1 MTIKEPMNPPADK
14 PIYKHWHVER
24 DNDAIV
30 WLHIDVA
37 NNSANILSS
46 GVLDELNEILEKL
59 TYALPRGVIV
69 LSDKP
74 NGFVAGADV
83 KEFVPLKETA
93 DALVLL
99 RRGQRA
105 MNRLA
110 ELKCPTVA
118 LIHGFCLGGGME
130 LALACRYRIADED
143 PRTRLGLP
151 EIKLGIHPGFG
162 GTVRLPSLI
171 GAPAAMDLMLTG
183 KTIDAR
189 TAKKIGMVD
198 YAVPARHLKRAAVA
212 VIMKMPAP
220 HRPTLLQSLT
230 NKGVIRNILA
240 GAMRHRVAEKAPG
253 AHYPAPY
260 ALIDLWVKHAHDP
273 AKMMEEEAISV
284 ARFVLGK
291 TAHNLVRVFFLQER
305 LKSLGKKTLIAPQ
318 HVHVIGGGVMGGD
331 IAIWCALQGLRV
343 TVQET
348 RHDALAKVIKRA
360 YALFKK
366 RFKQPRLVQAAM
378 DRLIPDDKGVGVG
391 HADVVI
397 EAIFEDILAKQAL
410 YREIEP
416 KMKAGALLATNTS
429 SIPLEILSEAL
440 AKPSR
445 LVGIHFFN
453 PVAQM
458 QLVEVVSSPI
468 TDSMVARQAAAFVR
482 HIDRLPL
489 PVKSSP
495 GFLVNRVLMPY
506 LLEAVTMEWEG
517 VPAAM
522 IDKAALDF
530 GMPMGPIRLADTV
543 GLDICLSVAEILSQR
558 LNVDVPPRLREL
570 VSAGRLGVKSGQGF
584 YTYHGD
590 KPQIPRAKPGYT
602 PPSDIAERLMLRL
615 LNEAA
620 ACLREGVVADADLL
634 DAGVIFGTGFAPFRG
649 GPINYVQEAGVDI
662 QRKKLHELEQHYGK
676 RFVADAEWAEL

>member
-1 MTIKEPMNPPADK
+1 MTEST
-14 PIYKHWHVER
+14 YKNWRIER
-24 DNDAIV
+24 DSDAIV
-30 WLHIDVA
+30 WLHLDKAGSATNVLSSDVLEELNA
-37 NNSANILSS
+37 ILDPFISEEPRGLIILS
-46 GVLDELNEILEKL
+46 G
-59 TYALPRGVIV
+59 
-69 LSDKP
+69 KP
-74 NGFVAGADV
+74 NGFIAGADIN
-83 KEFVPLKETA
+83 EFVPLKEPA
-93 DALVLL
+93 EALALI
-99 RRGQRA
+99 RRGQKA
-105 MNRLA
+105 CDKIA
-110 ELKCPTVA
+110 ALKCPTVA

-130 LALACRYRIADED
+130 LALACRYRIADD
-143 PRTRLGLP
+143 DARTRLGLP

-162 GTVRLPSLI
+162 GTVRLPPLV

-183 KTIDAR
+183 RAIDTRA
-189 TAKKIGMVD
+189 AKKMGLID
-198 YAVPARHLKRAAVA
+198 YAVPTRHLKRAARGV
-212 VIMKMPAP
+212 VMNPPAP
-220 HRPTLLQSLT
+220 HRPKGWLALT
-230 NKGVIRNILA
+230 NNSLVRPLLA
-240 GAMRHRVAEKAPG
+240 RTMRAKVAEKAPA

-260 ALIDLWVKHAHDP
+260 ALIDLWQKHADNP
-273 AKMMEEEAISV
+273 ARMMDEEAASV
-284 ARFVLGK
+284 ARFVLGD

-305 LKSLGKKTLIAPQ
+305 LKSLGKKELIAPR

-331 IAIWCALQGLRV
+331 IAIWCALQGMRV
-343 TVQET
+343 TVQDRKHET
-348 RHDALAKVIKRA
+348 LAKVVKRA
-360 YALFKK
+360 YALYKK
-366 RFKQPRLVQAAM
+366 RLKQPRLIQAAL
-378 DRLIPDDKGVGVG
+378 DRLIPDDKGVGVS

-397 EAIFEDILAKQAL
+397 EAIFEDIAAKQNL

-416 KMKAGALLATNTS
+416 KLKPGALLATNTS
-429 SIPLEILSEAL
+429 SIPLEVLSEAL
-440 AKPSR
+440 ANPSR
-445 LVGIHFFN
+445 LVGLHFFN

-458 QLVEVVSSPI
+458 QLVEIVSSPI
-468 TDSMVARQAAAFVR
+468 TDPGVARQAAAFTR

-506 LLEAVTMEWEG
+506 LLEAVTLEWEG
-517 VPAAM
+517 VPATV

-590 KPQIPRAKPGYT
+590 KPQMPRLKPGYV
-602 PPSDIAERLMLRL
+602 PPSDVAERLILRF

-649 GPINYVQEAGVDI
+649 GPINYVHESGVET
-662 QRKKLHELEQHYGK
+662 QRKKLQALEEHYGK
-676 RFVADAEWAEL
+676 RFVADAEWVEL

>member
-1 MTIKEPMNPPADK
+1 MPMNEPDT
-14 PIYKHWHVER
+14 YKNWRVER
-24 DNDAIV
+24 DSDAIV
-30 WLHIDVA
+30 WLHIDKADSNTNVL
-37 NNSANILSS
+37 SAA
-46 GVLDELNEILEKL
+46 VLDELNDILEKL
-59 TYALPRGVIV
+59 VYEIPRGLIV
-69 LSDKP
+69 LSAKP
-74 NGFVAGADV
+74 NGFIAGADV
-83 KEFVPLKETA
+83 KEFIPLKERA
-93 DALVLL
+93 EALTLL

-110 ELKCPTVA
+110 DLRCPTVA
-118 LIHGFCLGGGME
+118 LIHGFCLGGGLE

-162 GTVRLPSLI
+162 GTVRLPPLI
-171 GAPAAMDLMLTG
+171 GAPAAMDLMMTG

-189 TAKKIGMVD
+189 TAKKMGLID
-198 YAVPARHLKRAAVA
+198 YAVPARHFKRAAVT
-212 VIMKMPAP
+212 VIMKAATSQLAP
-220 HRPTLLQSLT
+220 HRPTFIQSLT
-230 NKGVIRNILA
+230 NKGVIRNLLA
-240 GAMRHRVAEKAPG
+240 STMRHRVAEKAPQ

-273 AKMMEEEAISV
+273 VKMMEEEAASV
-284 ARFVLGK
+284 AHFVLGK

-305 LKSLGKKTLIAPQ
+305 LKSLGKKELISPQ

-331 IAIWCALQGLRV
+331 IAIWCALQGMRV
-343 TVQET
+343 TVQDT

-360 YALFKK
+360 YELFKK
-366 RFKQPRLVQAAM
+366 RFKQPRLIKAAM
-378 DRLIPDDKGVGVG
+378 DRLIPDDKGVGVA

-416 KMKAGALLATNTS
+416 RMKVGALLATNTS

-458 QLVEVVSSPI
+458 QLVEVVSSSI
-468 TDSMVARQAAAFVR
+468 TDPGVARQAAAFVR

-517 VPAAM
+517 IPAAV
-522 IDKAALDF
+522 IDKAALNF

-570 VSAGRLGVKSGQGF
+570 VNAGRLGVKSGQGF

-590 KPQIPRAKPGYT
+590 KPQIPRTTPGYT
-602 PPSDIAERLMLRL
+602 PPTDITERLMLRL

-649 GPINYVQEAGVDI
+649 GPINYVQEAGVDT
-662 QRKKLHELEQHYGK
+662 QRRKLHELEQHYGK

>member
-1 MTIKEPMNPPADK
+1 MPMNEPDT
-14 PIYKHWHVER
+14 YKNWRVER
-24 DNDAIV
+24 DSDAIV
-30 WLHIDVA
+30 WLHIDKADGNTNVL
-37 NNSANILSS
+37 SAA
-46 GVLDELNEILEKL
+46 VLDELNDILEKL
-59 TYALPRGVIV
+59 VYEIPRGLIV

-74 NGFVAGADV
+74 NGFIAGADV
-83 KEFVPLKETA
+83 KEFIPLKERA
-93 DALVLL
+93 EALTLL

-110 ELKCPTVA
+110 DLRCPTVA
-118 LIHGFCLGGGME
+118 LIHGFCLGGGLE

-162 GTVRLPSLI
+162 GTVRLPPLI
-171 GAPAAMDLMLTG
+171 GAPAAMDLMMTG

-189 TAKKIGMVD
+189 TAKKMGLID
-198 YAVPARHLKRAAVA
+198 YAVPARHFKRAAA
-212 VIMKMPAP
+212 TVIMKAATSQLAP
-220 HRPTLLQSLT
+220 HRPTFIQSLT

-240 GAMRHRVAEKAPG
+240 SAMRHRVAEKAPQ

-260 ALIDLWVKHAHDP
+260 ALIDLWTKHAHDP
-273 AKMMEEEAISV
+273 VKMMEEEAASV
-284 ARFVLGK
+284 AHFVLGK

-305 LKSLGKKTLIAPQ
+305 LKSLGKKELISPQ

-331 IAIWCALQGLRV
+331 IAIWCALQGMRV
-343 TVQET
+343 TVQDT

-360 YALFKK
+360 YELFKK
-366 RFKQPRLVQAAM
+366 RFKQPRLIKAAM
-378 DRLIPDDKGVGVG
+378 DRLIPDDKGVGVA

-416 KMKAGALLATNTS
+416 RMKAGALLATNTS

-458 QLVEVVSSPI
+458 QLVEVVSSTI
-468 TDSMVARQAAAFVR
+468 TDPVVARQAAAFVR

-517 VPAAM
+517 IPAAV
-522 IDKAALDF
+522 IDKAALNF

-558 LNVDVPPRLREL
+558 LNIDVPPRLREL
-570 VSAGRLGVKSGQGF
+570 VNAGRLGVKSGQGF

-590 KPQIPRAKPGYT
+590 KPQIPRTQPGYT
-602 PPSDIAERLMLRL
+602 PPADIAERLMLRL

-634 DAGVIFGTGFAPFRG
+634 DAGIIFGTGFAPFRG
-649 GPINYVQEAGVDI
+649 GPINYVQEAGVDT

>member
-1 MTIKEPMNPPADK
+1 MPMNEPDT
-14 PIYKHWHVER
+14 YKNWRVER
-24 DNDAIV
+24 DSDAIV
-30 WLHIDVA
+30 WLHIDKADSNTNVL
-37 NNSANILSS
+37 SAA
-46 GVLDELNEILEKL
+46 VLDELNDILEKL
-59 TYALPRGVIV
+59 VYEIPRGLIV
-69 LSDKP
+69 LSAKP
-74 NGFVAGADV
+74 NGFIAGADV
-83 KEFVPLKETA
+83 KEFIPLKERA
-93 DALVLL
+93 EALTLL

-110 ELKCPTVA
+110 DLRCPTVA
-118 LIHGFCLGGGME
+118 LIHGFCLGGGLE

-162 GTVRLPSLI
+162 GTVRLPPLI
-171 GAPAAMDLMLTG
+171 GAPAAMDLMMTG

-189 TAKKIGMVD
+189 TAKKMGLID
-198 YAVPARHLKRAAVA
+198 YAVPARHFKRAAVT
-212 VIMKMPAP
+212 VIMKAATSQLAP
-220 HRPTLLQSLT
+220 HRPTFIQSLT
-230 NKGVIRNILA
+230 NKGVIRNLLA
-240 GAMRHRVAEKAPG
+240 STMRHRVAEKAPQ

-273 AKMMEEEAISV
+273 VKMMEEEAASV
-284 ARFVLGK
+284 AHFVLGK

-305 LKSLGKKTLIAPQ
+305 LKSLGKKELISPQ

-331 IAIWCALQGLRV
+331 IAIWCALQGMRV
-343 TVQET
+343 TVQDT

-360 YALFKK
+360 YELFKK
-366 RFKQPRLVQAAM
+366 RFKQPRLIKAAM
-378 DRLIPDDKGVGVG
+378 DRLIPDDKGVGVA

-416 KMKAGALLATNTS
+416 RMKVGALLATNTS

-458 QLVEVVSSPI
+458 QLVEVVSSSI
-468 TDSMVARQAAAFVR
+468 TDPGVARQAAAFVR

-517 VPAAM
+517 IPAAV
-522 IDKAALDF
+522 IDKAALNF

-570 VSAGRLGVKSGQGF
+570 VNAGRLGVKSGQGF

-590 KPQIPRAKPGYT
+590 KPQIPRTTPGYT
-602 PPSDIAERLMLRL
+602 PPADITERLMLRL

-649 GPINYVQEAGVDI
+649 GPINYVQEAGVDT
-662 QRKKLHELEQHYGK
+662 QRRKLHELEQHYGK

>member
-1 MTIKEPMNPPADK
+1 MSDPASASGT
-14 PIYKHWHVER
+14 YKHWRIER

-30 WLHIDVA
+30 WLHIDKADSNA
-37 NNSANILSS
+37 NVLSAD
-46 GVLDELNEILEKL
+46 VLDELNDILEEFI
-59 TYALPRGVIV
+59 YELPRGVII
-69 LSDKP
+69 LSAKP
-74 NGFVAGADV
+74 NGFIAGADV
-83 KEFVPLKETA
+83 KEFVPLKEA
-93 DALVLL
+93 AEALTLI

-118 LIHGFCLGGGME
+118 LIQGFCLGGGME

-162 GTVRLPSLI
+162 GTVRLPPLI

-189 TAKKIGMVD
+189 TAKKMGLID
-198 YAVPARHLKRAAVA
+198 YAVPARHLKRAAVS
-212 VIMKMPAP
+212 VVMKAAASHLKP
-220 HRPTLLQSLT
+220 HRPTFMQSLT
-230 NKGVIRNILA
+230 NKGVVRNILA
-240 GAMRHRVAEKAPG
+240 GAMRHRVAEKAPE

-260 ALIDLWVKHAHDP
+260 ALIDLWVKYAHDP
-273 AKMMEEEAISV
+273 ERMMEEEAVSV

-305 LKSLGKKTLIAPQ
+305 LKSLGKKELISPR

-331 IAIWCALQGLRV
+331 IAIWCALQGMRV
-343 TVQET
+343 TVQDT

-360 YALFKK
+360 YGLFKK

-378 DRLIPDDKGVGVG
+378 DRLIPDDKGAGVG

-397 EAIFEDILAKQAL
+397 EAIFEDIAAKQAL
-410 YREIEP
+410 YRDIEP

-429 SIPLEILSEAL
+429 SIPLEVLSEAL
-440 AKPSR
+440 AKPGR

-458 QLVEVVSSPI
+458 QLVEVVSSSI
-468 TDSMVARQAAAFVR
+468 TDPAVARQAAAFVR

-506 LLEAVTMEWEG
+506 LLEAVTLEWEG
-517 VPAAM
+517 VPVAV

-570 VSAGRLGVKSGQGF
+570 VNAGRLGVKSGQGF

-590 KPQIPRAKPGYT
+590 KPQIPRTKPGYT
-602 PPSDIAERLMLRL
+602 PPADVAERLMLRL

-649 GPINYVQEAGVDI
+649 GPINYVHESGVET
-662 QRKKLHELEQHYGK
+662 QRKKLHELEQHYGR

>member
-1 MTIKEPMNPPADK
+1 MSEPASESGT
-14 PIYKHWHVER
+14 YKHWRIER

-30 WLHIDVA
+30 WLHIDKADSNA
-37 NNSANILSS
+37 NVLSAD
-46 GVLDELNEILEKL
+46 VLDELNDILEEFI
-59 TYALPRGVIV
+59 YELPRGVII
-69 LSDKP
+69 LSAKP
-74 NGFVAGADV
+74 NGFIAGADV
-83 KEFVPLKETA
+83 KEFVPLKEA
-93 DALVLL
+93 AEALTLI

-118 LIHGFCLGGGME
+118 LIQGFCLGGGME

-162 GTVRLPSLI
+162 GTVRLPPLI

-189 TAKKIGMVD
+189 TAKKMGLID
-198 YAVPARHLKRAAVA
+198 YAVPARHLKRAAVS
-212 VIMKMPAP
+212 VVMKAAASHLKP
-220 HRPTLLQSLT
+220 HRPTFMQSLT
-230 NKGVIRNILA
+230 NKGVVRNILA
-240 GAMRHRVAEKAPG
+240 GAMRHRIAEKAPE

-260 ALIDLWVKHAHDP
+260 ALIDLWVKYAHDP
-273 AKMMEEEAISV
+273 ERMMEEEAVSV

-305 LKSLGKKTLIAPQ
+305 LKSLGKKELISPR

-331 IAIWCALQGLRV
+331 IAIWCALQGMRV
-343 TVQET
+343 TVQDT

-360 YALFKK
+360 YGLFKK

-378 DRLIPDDKGVGVG
+378 DRLIPDDKGAGVG

-397 EAIFEDILAKQAL
+397 EAIFEDIAAKQAL
-410 YREIEP
+410 YRDIEP

-429 SIPLEILSEAL
+429 SIPLEVLSEAL
-440 AKPSR
+440 AKPGR

-458 QLVEVVSSPI
+458 QLVEVVSSSI
-468 TDSMVARQAAAFVR
+468 TDPAVARQAAAFVR

-506 LLEAVTMEWEG
+506 LLEAVTLEWEG
-517 VPAAM
+517 VPAAA

-570 VSAGRLGVKSGQGF
+570 VNAGRLVVKSGQGF

-590 KPQIPRAKPGYT
+590 KPQIPRTKPGYT
-602 PPSDIAERLMLRL
+602 PPADVAERLMLRL

-649 GPINYVQEAGVDI
+649 GPINYVHESGVET
-662 QRKKLHELEQHYGK
+662 QRKKLHELEQHYGR

>member
-1 MTIKEPMNPPADK
+1 MTEFT
-14 PIYKHWHVER
+14 YKNWRVER
-24 DNDAIV
+24 DSDAIV
-30 WLHIDVA
+30 WLHLDKAGSATNVLSGDVLEEL
-37 NNSANILSS
+37 NTILDPFISEQPRGLIILS
-46 GVLDELNEILEKL
+46 GK
-59 TYALPRGVIV
+59 A
-69 LSDKP
+69 
-74 NGFVAGADV
+74 NGFIAGADIN
-83 KEFVPLKETA
+83 EFVPLKETA
-93 DALVLL
+93 DALALIQ
-99 RRGQRA
+99 RGQKA
-105 MNRLA
+105 CDKIA
-110 ELKCPTVA
+110 ALKCPTVA

-130 LALACRYRIADED
+130 LALACRYRIADD
-143 PRTRLGLP
+143 DARTRLGLP

-162 GTVRLPSLI
+162 GTVRLPPLV

-183 KTIDAR
+183 RAIDAR
-189 TAKKIGMVD
+189 AAKKMGLID
-198 YAVPARHLKRAAVA
+198 YAVPTRHLKRAARGIV
-212 VIMKMPAP
+212 MNPPAP
-220 HRPTLLQSLT
+220 HRPKGWLALT
-230 NKGVIRNILA
+230 NNSLVRPLLA
-240 GAMRHRVAEKAPG
+240 RTMRAKVAEKAPA

-260 ALIDLWVKHAHDP
+260 ALIDLWQKHADDP
-273 AKMMEEEAISV
+273 VRMMQEEAASV
-284 ARFVLGK
+284 ARFVLGD

-305 LKSLGKKTLIAPQ
+305 LKSLGKKELIAPR

-331 IAIWCALQGLRV
+331 IAIWCALQGMRV
-343 TVQET
+343 TVQDRKHET
-348 RHDALAKVIKRA
+348 LAKVIKRA
-360 YALFKK
+360 YALYKK
-366 RFKQPRLVQAAM
+366 RLKQPRLIQAAL
-378 DRLIPDDKGVGVG
+378 DRLIPDDKGAGVS

-397 EAIFEDILAKQAL
+397 EAIFEDITAKQNL
-410 YREIEP
+410 YRQVEP
-416 KMKAGALLATNTS
+416 KLKPGALLATNTS
-429 SIPLEILSEAL
+429 SIPLEVLSEAL
-440 AKPSR
+440 ANPSR
-445 LVGIHFFN
+445 LVGLHFFN

-458 QLVEVVSSPI
+458 QLVEIVSSPI
-468 TDSMVARQAAAFVR
+468 TDPGVARQAAAFAR

-517 VPAAM
+517 VPATA

-590 KPQIPRAKPGYT
+590 KPQMPRLKPGYV
-602 PPSDIAERLMLRL
+602 PPSDVAERLILRF

-649 GPINYVQEAGVDI
+649 GPIHYVHESGVET
-662 QRKKLHELEQHYGK
+662 QRKKLQALEEHYGK
-676 RFVADAEWAEL
+676 RFVADEEWAEL

>member
-1 MTIKEPMNPPADK
+1 MSQPADS
-14 PIYKHWHVER
+14 PATYKHWHVER

-37 NNSANILSS
+37 GSNTNVLSS
-46 GVLDELNEILEKL
+46 EVLDELNEILERL
-59 TYALPRGVIV
+59 AYALPRGVIV

-83 KEFVPLKETA
+83 KEFLDLKEISE
-93 DALVLL
+93 ALVLL

-105 MNRLA
+105 MQRLA

-118 LIHGFCLGGGME
+118 LIQGFCLGGGME
-130 LALACRYRIADED
+130 LALACRYRVADED

-151 EIKLGIHPGFG
+151 EVKLGIHPGFG
-162 GTVRLPSLI
+162 GTVRLPPLI

-189 TAKKIGMVD
+189 TAKKIGLID
-198 YAVPARHLKRAAVA
+198 YAVPARHLKRAAIS
-212 VIMKMPAP
+212 VIMNMPAP
-220 HRPTLLQSLT
+220 HHLGFIQSLT

-240 GAMRHRVAEKAPG
+240 GAMRHRVAEKVSE

-260 ALIDLWVKHAHDP
+260 ALIDLWVKHADDP
-273 AKMMEEEAISV
+273 VKMMEEEALSV
-284 ARFVLGK
+284 ARFVLGQ

-305 LKSLGKKTLIAPQ
+305 LKSLGKKELIAPR

-331 IAIWCALQGLRV
+331 IAIWCALQGMRV
-343 TVQET
+343 TVQDT

-360 YALFKK
+360 HALFKK
-366 RFKQPRLVQAAM
+366 RFKQSRLVQAAM
-378 DRLIPDDKGVGVG
+378 DRLIPDDKGVGVS

-440 AKPSR
+440 AKPSH

-458 QLVEVVSSPI
+458 QLVEVVSSSI
-468 TDSMVARQAAAFVR
+468 TDPVVARQAAAFVR

-506 LLEAVTMEWEG
+506 LLEAVIMEWEG
-517 VPAAM
+517 IPAAI

-543 GLDICLSVAEILSQR
+543 GLDICLSVAEILSQS

-590 KPQIPRAKPGYT
+590 KPQIPRSKPGYI
-602 PPSDIAERLMLRL
+602 PPADIAERLMLRL

-620 ACLREGVVADADLL
+620 ACLREGVVTDAALL

-649 GPINYVQEAGVDI
+649 GPINYVQESGVEI
-662 QRKKLHELEQHYGK
+662 QRRKLQELEQHYGK
-676 RFVADAEWAEL
+676 RFMADAEWAEL

>member
-1 MTIKEPMNPPADK
+1 MKAPMKESMNEPGT
-14 PIYKHWHVER
+14 YKHWRVER
-24 DNDAIV
+24 DNHAVV
-30 WLHIDVA
+30 WLHMDKVDSNANVLSVA
-37 NNSANILSS
+37 
-46 GVLDELNEILEKL
+46 VLDELNDILEKL
-59 TYALPRGVIV
+59 VYELPRGVIV

-74 NGFVAGADV
+74 NGFIAGADV
-83 KEFVPLKETA
+83 KEFIPLKEPA
-93 DALVLL
+93 EALVLL

-110 ELKCPTVA
+110 DLKCPTVA

-162 GTVRLPSLI
+162 GTVRLPPLI

-189 TAKKIGMVD
+189 TAKKMGLID
-198 YAVPARHLKRAAVA
+198 YAVPARHLKRAAA
-212 VIMKMPAP
+212 SVIMNMPAP
-220 HRPTLLQSLT
+220 HRPTFIQALT

-240 GAMRHRVAEKAPG
+240 GAMRHRVAEKASE

-260 ALIDLWVKHAHDP
+260 ALINLWVKHAHDP
-273 AKMMEEEAISV
+273 VKMMEEEAASV
-284 ARFVLGK
+284 AHFVLGK

-305 LKSLGKKTLIAPQ
+305 LKSLGKKELISPQ

-331 IAIWCALQGLRV
+331 IAIWCALQGMRV
-343 TVQET
+343 TVQDT

-360 YALFKK
+360 YGLFKK
-366 RFKQPRLVQAAM
+366 RLKQPRLVQAAM

-397 EAIFEDILAKQAL
+397 EAIFEDILAKQSL

-416 KMKAGALLATNTS
+416 KMKVGALLATNTS
-429 SIPLEILSEAL
+429 SIPLEVLSEAL

-458 QLVEVVSSPI
+458 QLVEVVSSSI
-468 TDSMVARQAAAFVR
+468 TDPAVARQAAAFVR

-517 VPAAM
+517 TPATV

-558 LNVDVPPRLREL
+558 LNIDVPPRLREL

-590 KPQIPRAKPGYT
+590 KPQIPRTKPGYT
-602 PPSDIAERLMLRL
+602 PPVDLAERLMLRL

-649 GPINYVQEAGVDI
+649 GPINYIQEAGVDT
-662 QRKKLHELEQHYGK
+662 QRKKLQELEQHYGK